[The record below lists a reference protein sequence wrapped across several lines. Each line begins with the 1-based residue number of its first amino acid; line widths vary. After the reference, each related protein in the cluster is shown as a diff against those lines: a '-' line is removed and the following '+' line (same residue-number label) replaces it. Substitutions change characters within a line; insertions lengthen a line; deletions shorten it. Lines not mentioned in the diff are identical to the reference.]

1 MTSKRATTSE
11 RSRPA
16 SQHAAMFRAQPGMST
31 TEFLNEFWQHTV
43 NVAEQ
48 SEEDFKY
55 QALPLARIKKVM
67 KIDPEVKMISSEV
80 MVLFEKACQIFIQE
94 MTARAHLV
102 SLDAKRRTLT
112 RSDVTEA
119 TSKSDVFDF
128 LIDLLPSRQHH
139 QQQQQQR
146 SNSSASTNVGGEADF
161 VEQVSVESASSSRR
175 TVASKGKG
183 KRVASAVRPEHTGSR
198 GTSRKRQSRVSSG
211 GRGGQRGDDDD
222 ELDDEE
228 DDPLED
234 GDDEFKESHAN
245 DRKRRR

>member
-1 MTSKRATTSE
+1 MTPT
-11 RSRPA
+11 
-16 SQHAAMFRAQPGMST
+16 QFV
-31 TEFLNEFWQHTV
+31 NEFWQHTV

-112 RSDVTEA
+112 RNDVEEA

-128 LIDLLPSRQHH
+128 LIDLLPPRQ
-139 QQQQQQR
+139 
-146 SNSSASTNVGGEADF
+146 ATTSTNGGVGVGSPSTHDF
-161 VEQVSVESASSSRR
+161 DEHSVDSDNSSRR
-175 TVASKGKG
+175 TASRGKG
-183 KRVASAVRPEHTGSR
+183 KSASSVEHSSSTK
-198 GTSRKRQSRVSSG
+198 RKRQTAQSSAAK
-211 GRGGQRGDDDD
+211 DDDRD
-222 ELDDEE
+222 GELDEQDGDVLEQEHQNSDEE
-228 DDPLED
+228 YGPP
-234 GDDEFKESHAN
+234 SSRAN
-245 DRKRRR
+245 GRKRKR